1 MQIIEVAWKA
11 MKGQGT
17 IHERAGKGTD
27 AVIREAMRRKS
38 LDNLTA
44 IMICFSDLR
53 QRDSKTLFKSV

>member
-1 MQIIEVAWKA
+1 MEIIEVAWKA

-27 AVIREAMRRKS
+27 AVIREAMKRRS

-53 QRDSKTLFKSV
+53 